1 MKKFKVTATEEIWY
15 EKIVEAENE
24 DEAYKVF
31 AETLDNDDIVE
42 GRGFE
47 VDEIML
53 LKYILRGVLLLLE
66 YFTWLFGF
74 YEWQHFK
81 CLILLGLFFRLGF
94 TWFFRGL

>member
-31 AETLDNDDIVE
+31 AETLGNEDIIE

-47 VDEIML
+47 VDNIVE
-53 LKYILRGVLLLLE
+53 VE
-66 YFTWLFGF
+66 
-74 YEWQHFK
+74 EDED
-81 CLILLGLFFRLGF
+81 
-94 TWFFRGL
+94 

>member
-31 AETLDNDDIVE
+31 AETLGNEDIVE

-47 VDEIML
+47 VDDIMQ
-53 LKYILRGVLLLLE
+53 LKEERDE
-66 YFTWLFGF
+66 
-74 YEWQHFK
+74 
-81 CLILLGLFFRLGF
+81 
-94 TWFFRGL
+94 